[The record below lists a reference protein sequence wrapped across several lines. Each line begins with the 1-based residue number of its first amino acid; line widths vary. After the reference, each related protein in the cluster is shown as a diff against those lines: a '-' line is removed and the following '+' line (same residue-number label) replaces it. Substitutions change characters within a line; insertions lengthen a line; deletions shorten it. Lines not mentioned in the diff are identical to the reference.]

1 MYSKKKSPKTND
13 DLIKKISKICLK
25 KENKSI
31 WSKKFIEFN
40 LIFNKKI
47 IFPNKSLIKNIGF
60 DGSGINSSITNK
72 FNTVYSKLST
82 KNLKMNFKQNK
93 KLQKKQKKILFES
106 VKYFF

>member
-1 MYSKKKSPKTND
+1 M
-13 DLIKKISKICLK
+13 IKISKICLN

-60 DGSGINSSITNK
+60 DGSGINSSITDK
-72 FNTVYSKLST
+72 FNTVYSKFKT
-82 KNLKMNFKQNK
+82 KNFKMNFKQNN
-93 KLQKKQKKILFES
+93 KLENKQKKILLES
-106 VKYFF
+106 IKYFF